1 MFPEEKWKWLSEHAL
16 FLPLFEKA
24 KLNLNSFKSLHAFN
38 AEEMFDKFMNLNV
51 DTAIGYTLRPN
62 SHCTATTLPDK
73 TGQSKAEISAT
84 KPEYLWWG

>member
-1 MFPEEKWKWLSEHAL
+1 
-16 FLPLFEKA
+16 
-24 KLNLNSFKSLHAFN
+24 
-38 AEEMFDKFMNLNV
+38 MFDKFMNLNV

-84 KPEYLWWG
+84 KPEYL